1 MRFGTQEEQIV
12 LLIEWLPFSLWI
24 WGVSRISVRR
34 KMGILPAIWD
44 IRTSRETWVST
55 RDIVLDVVF
64 VELIAEAVVTHSVDL
79 EKIVWKEGTEQG
91 WERKLM
97 TKRRSCI
104 GKILRSKW
112 DWKYYS
118 TCRESLF
125 FRKGILFLDKTIGIQ
140 NFEEGKVCF
149 PYYCCNSIAICFH
162 LHEFFLGY
170 YLLRASHS

>member
-44 IRTSRETWVST
+44 IRTSRETWAST
-55 RDIVLDVVF
+55 GDIVLDVVF
-64 VELIAEAVVTHSVDL
+64 VQLIAEAVVTHSVDL

-97 TKRRSCI
+97 TKRRRCI
-104 GKILRSKW
+104 GKRSWEGANGIESTTRLVERVFFSGKAYYFWIKPLAFKILRKER
-112 DWKYYS
+112 
-118 TCRESLF
+118 C
-125 FRKGILFLDKTIGIQ
+125 
-140 NFEEGKVCF
+140 
-149 PYYCCNSIAICFH
+149 
-162 LHEFFLGY
+162 
-170 YLLRASHS
+170 ASHITAATV